1 LPPALARPITEGVPQ
16 PLSAGDAPSTEPQQE
31 TWLARRGPLLLCLAA
46 TLPLLLPVLN
56 PAVQL
61 YYRDTLRLYYPVKKF
76 IADQLAL
83 GRLPFWDPWTESGT
97 SLLGQM
103 SPGLLHP
110 FTLLYAA
117 LPFDLAF
124 KLNHLLSMPLAA
136 AGAYLL
142 ARRLPA
148 GRPAAAVAGIVYAG
162 CGYLLSVTGS
172 NLPYALGAATVPWA
186 IAGLLWLC
194 ERPSAGR
201 LLGAGFALALC
212 CYAGEPQSALFAGLI
227 GGALALL
234 LPLAGTGAEE
244 GAPAAAASGPVP
256 WLRPSL
262 RRVGLTAAWGA
273 VALCLA
279 APALVPAGL
288 RLRSSSRWTGLSTE
302 EKTLFELHPARLLG
316 MVVPRA
322 FDEVSGEQHGDDALP
337 FWEFFAGDRASFSDS
352 SGLGAPAL
360 VLALLAA
367 LYDRRGRWLAAGGL
381 LFALGACG
389 GALGVYDL
397 LLRLIP
403 GLGLFRYSEK
413 LLAPSALLFALAAAL
428 GAERGLAGERAPA
441 ARLAQLG
448 FGAAALLG
456 ISWGAVAG
464 LRPSLEQ
471 ALLLVGR
478 RHNPLAGPALVELVL
493 PGLVTAA
500 VLAAG
505 LGLIA
510 LHRVLSPRGPRL
522 SALLAAGLCAASTL
536 TYGAELLHTAN
547 ADLVRAPPPI
557 GAEMLRRAGP
567 SEGRWRMLFDTKDSR
582 TFAIESAEERFRAAA
597 TVVRL
602 MEPQLDALFCEST
615 QSYFSLPDPP
625 YGRALG
631 GNTGNF
637 ARLFGVRFLAT
648 LEERLSRSAWKATP
662 FTKAAD
668 GLYLRE
674 VDPGPRA
681 FLVDRLFE
689 PPPGKDVVEV
699 FVEDAFAPRD
709 SAVISP
715 ADAAK
720 VHPVHPDG
728 RPVGTA
734 SFSRRGPDAAV
745 VQTSAPAARFLV
757 VGEHFDAGWTATV
770 DGLPSPVVAADG
782 IALGLWLPAGN
793 HEVLLRFRPAGLAA
807 GLSIAALTT
816 AALAL
821 VVFGRRRATFPPL

>member
-1 LPPALARPITEGVPQ
+1 MPQ

-61 YYRDTLRLYYPVKKF
+61 YFRDTLRLYYPVKKF

-83 GRLPFWDPWTESGT
+83 GHLPFWDPWTESGT

-124 KLNHLLSMPLAA
+124 KLNHLLSMPMAA

-148 GRPAAAVAGIVYAG
+148 GRPAAAVAGVVYGG
-162 CGYLLSVTGS
+162 CGYLLSVAGS

-201 LLGAGFALALC
+201 LLGAGFALGLC

-234 LPLAGTGAEE
+234 LLLAGPAPEE
-244 GAPAAAASGPVP
+244 GAAAAPASTPY
-256 WLRPSL
+256 WSLLLRPSL
-262 RRVGLTAAWGA
+262 RRIGLTAAWGA

-302 EKTLFELHPARLLG
+302 EKNSFELHPARLLG

-322 FDEVSGEQHGDDALP
+322 FDEVSGELNGDDALP
-337 FWEFFAGDRASFSDS
+337 FWEYLAGDRASFSDS

-360 VLALLAA
+360 LLALLAA
-367 LYDRRGRWLAAGGL
+367 LCERRGRWLALGAL
-381 LFALGACG
+381 VFALGACG
-389 GALGVYDL
+389 GALGIYDL
-397 LLRLIP
+397 LLRVIP
-403 GLGLFRYSEK
+403 GMGLFRYSEK
-413 LLAPSALLFALAAAL
+413 LLGPSALLFALAAAR

-441 ARLAQLG
+441 ALLAKLG
-448 FGAAALLG
+448 FGAAGLLG
-456 ISWGAVAG
+456 LSWGVVSWQ
-464 LRPSLEQ
+464 RPALEQ

-493 PGLVTAA
+493 PGLVTAG
-500 VLAAG
+500 LLSAG
-505 LGLIA
+505 LGLVA
-510 LHRVLSPRGPRL
+510 VHRVLSSRGPRV
-522 SALLAAGLCAASTL
+522 SGLLAAALCAASTL

-547 ADLVRAPPPI
+547 ADLVRAPPAI

-567 SEGRWRMLFDTKDSR
+567 SEGRWRMLFDTKNAR

-637 ARLFGVRFLAT
+637 ARLFGVRFLAM

-662 FTKAAD
+662 FTQAAD

-674 VDPGPRA
+674 VDPGTRA
-681 FLVDRLFE
+681 FLVDRLVE
-689 PPPGKDVVEV
+689 PPPGRDVVDV

-709 SAVISP
+709 SAVLSP

-734 SFSRRGPDAAV
+734 AFSRRGPDAAV

-770 DGLPSPVVAADG
+770 DGFPSPVVAADG

-793 HEVLLRFRPAGLAA
+793 HEVRLRFRPAGFAA
-807 GLSIAALTT
+807 GLFVAALTT

>member
-1 LPPALARPITEGVPQ
+1 MPQ
-16 PLSAGDAPSTEPQQE
+16 PLSAGDAPPSDLQQE

-110 FTLLYAA
+110 FTLLYLA

-124 KLNHLLSMPLAA
+124 KLNHLLAMPVAA
-136 AGAYLL
+136 AGAYQL

-148 GRPAAAVAGIVYAG
+148 GRPAAAVAGIIYGG
-162 CGYLLSVTGS
+162 CGYLLSVAGS

-186 IAGLLWLC
+186 IAGLLWLR

-201 LLGAGFALALC
+201 LLGASFALSLC
-212 CYAGEPQSALFAGLI
+212 CYAGEPQSALFAGVI

-234 LPLAGTGAEE
+234 LPLCGPEAAVKPGARS
-244 GAPAAAASGPVP
+244 AS
-256 WLRPSL
+256 WLRPAL

-288 RLRSSSRWTGLSTE
+288 RLRSSSRWSGLSSE
-302 EKTLFELHPARLLG
+302 EKTSFELDPARLLG

-322 FDEVSGEQHGDDALP
+322 FDEVSGELHGDDALP
-337 FWEFFAGDRASFSDS
+337 FWEYFAGDRASFSDS

-360 VLALLAA
+360 LLALLAA
-367 LYDRRGRWLAAGGL
+367 LCERRGRWLALGGL

-397 LLRLIP
+397 LLKLIP

-413 LLAPSALLFALAAAL
+413 LLAPSALLFALGAAC
-428 GAERGLAGERAPA
+428 GAELALAGERAPA
-441 ARLAQLG
+441 ALLAKLG
-448 FGAAALLG
+448 VGAAVLLG
-456 ISWGAVAG
+456 LAWALVFS
-464 LRPSLEQ
+464 LRPALEQ
-471 ALLLVGR
+471 ALLLGGR
-478 RHNPLAGPALVELVL
+478 RHDPLAAPALVELLL

-500 VLAAG
+500 VLSAG

-510 LHRVLSPRGPRL
+510 LHRVRSPRGPHL
-522 SALLAAGLCAASTL
+522 SGLLAAGLCAASTL

-547 ADLVRAPPPI
+547 ADLVHAPPPI

-567 SEGRWRMLFDTKDSR
+567 SEGRWRMLFDTKGSR

-597 TVVRL
+597 TVLRT

-689 PPPGKDVVEV
+689 PPARQDVIEV

-709 SAVISP
+709 AAVLSP
-715 ADAAK
+715 ADAAR

-734 SFSRRGPDAAV
+734 TFARRGPDEAL
-745 VQTSAPAARFLV
+745 VQTSAPGARFLV

-770 DGLPSPVVAADG
+770 DGVPSPVVAADG
-782 IALGLWLPAGN
+782 LALGLWLPGGD
-793 HEVLLRFRPAGLAA
+793 HQVRLRFRPAGFAA
-807 GLSIAALTT
+807 GLSVAAFTA

-821 VVFGRRRATFPPL
+821 LAFGRRRARIPPV